1 MDLVNRYLA
10 EAHGPPPRSPLRFW
24 IGGEWVEVASPETEP
39 LPQFSGGP
47 EVRPMEPV
55 PLSAEL
61 AQAANPPAAPAEAVA
76 RPGAVRERRL
86 PIYDWIGSEGRED
99 RGIPPTPT
107 IRERPAAAHPG
118 TRPSTPLTR
127 SARPGSRHA
136 TDEQATGMR
145 LVARRDAAAQMA
157 SKLRDFGQRDDHN
170 LVRGK
175 IARLREQRD
184 AGELSETAFATRVAE
199 LINGAM
205 APRVAAEGNPSST

>member
-24 IGGEWVEVASPETEP
+24 IGGEWVEVASPEPEP
-39 LPQFSGGP
+39 LPQFSGGQQVP
-47 EVRPMEPV
+47 PVEPI
-55 PLSAEL
+55 PLSTEL
-61 AQAANPPAAPAEAVA
+61 AQVANPQAAPAEAVA
-76 RPGAVRERRL
+76 LPGAVRERRL
-86 PIYDWIGSEGRED
+86 PIYDWISSEARD
-99 RGIPPTPT
+99 SAPTPT
-107 IRERPAAAHPG
+107 IRERPSIAQPR
-118 TRPSTPLTR
+118 TRPAPSTR
-127 SARPGSRHA
+127 SARRWSRHA

-145 LVARRDAAAQMA
+145 LFARKDATAQMA

-199 LINGAM
+199 LINGAI
-205 APRVAAEGNPSST
+205 APRLASEGNPSSS